1 MLGRAYMLQDDY
13 EPALEWIERALP
25 AAGRAGDVEVV
36 AEALTTKGPVVG
48 HLRRSAEAV
57 ALLHGALALAE
68 SHGLYATR
76 FRATYNLAGR
86 LYEDD
91 PAAAFR
97 VLKDGLD
104 LARRLGQRGWFV
116 TLAGFSV
123 GAAIDAG
130 EWDWATAVAD
140 EVFQFEVSAEARL
153 ELETWLSNILAYRG
167 EADAARRMIEGLE
180 GLVGDLA
187 ANLAQTYW
195 VGRAIVAMAAGRL
208 EDAVAASAQAVAL
221 APSEAWWAAGTTA
234 SAAFRLG
241 DIDTVRAA
249 LAANEAAPARGRF
262 HDARGD
268 GLRADVLALEGR
280 RAEASRL
287 FPDVI
292 RRYRELGVPTFAAET
307 TLDFVLAMGADDPGA
322 RAAAEEA
329 RAFWTRL
336 GAGAA
341 LERLDEAIARGP
353 ISPPSRP
360 AARSAEGVATR
371 R

>member
-1 MLGRAYMLQDDY
+1 MLQDDY
-13 EPALEWIERALP
+13 ESALEWIERALP

-130 EWDWATAVAD
+130 EWDWATALAD
-140 EVFQFEVSAEARL
+140 EVFQFEVPAEARL

-167 EADAARRMIEGLE
+167 EMDAARRMLEGLE
-180 GLVGDLA
+180 GWLGDLA
-187 ANLAQTYW
+187 TNMAQTFW
-195 VGRAIVAMAAGRL
+195 VGRAIVETVAGRL
-208 EDAVAASAQAVAL
+208 EDAVAAGERAMEMS
-221 APSEAWWAAGTTA
+221 PGEAWWVAGTTFRA
-234 SAAFRLG
+234 GFRLG
-241 DIDTVRAA
+241 DLERVRAS
-249 LAANEAAPARGRF
+249 LAMVEAGPARGRF
-262 HDARGD
+262 HDVWAD
-268 GLRADVLALEGR
+268 AVRADILALEGR
-280 RAEASRL
+280 RTEASRL
-287 FPDVI
+287 YADVI

-307 TLDFVLAMGADDPGA
+307 ALDFVLAMGADDPAA

-336 GAGAA
+336 GARGA
-341 LERLDEAIARGP
+341 LERLDEVIARGP

-360 AARSAEGVATR
+360 VARSAERVPTR